1 MKRTTGKTIFLLC
14 NLYVSA
20 VVGAGFATG
29 QEIMGFF
36 TCYGP
41 TGFTGV
47 VVAGIIFM
55 VIGPLIL
62 QKTVAY
68 DAYSMGELMSF
79 RFGKKGETLMKI
91 INLLLEF
98 SVLIVMLAGLRT
110 LLHGMGLPNFVAVV
124 VLVVGLFFVSFHKN
138 VALRINNI
146 LTPIVILGIMITCSL
161 LLAKNNTWVGW
172 SGAEVE
178 TAYPWWVSALL
189 YAGFNLLLAM
199 PALCLAGKT
208 LQSKVGAATVG
219 SVLGGLCIGSM
230 ALLTHSL
237 LFAYGAELA
246 SMQMPVVELTMVKV
260 PWLGRLYQGII
271 FSAMASSAVICTC
284 CIVDLFPHSKKG
296 PNRLRT
302 ALVCTLAGVLS
313 FLDFS
318 RLIGILY
325 PMFGGAGILA
335 VLFILW

>member
-1 MKRTTGKTIFLLC
+1 MKQTTGKTLFLLC

-36 TCYGP
+36 TFYGP
-41 TGFTGV
+41 WGFAGV
-47 VVAGIIFM
+47 LIAGIVFM
-55 VIGPLIL
+55 VVGPLVLRKAI
-62 QKTVAY
+62 AY
-68 DAYSMGELMSF
+68 NAYSMGELMAF

-110 LLHGMGLPNFVAVV
+110 LLQQMGVPNFVAVV
-124 VLVVGLFFVSFHKN
+124 VLTVGLFAISFHKN
-138 VALRINNI
+138 IALCMNNI
-146 LTPIVILGIMITCSL
+146 LTPIVILGITITCSL
-161 LLAKNNTWVGW
+161 LLKENNAWVGW
-172 SGAEVE
+172 NGAEVK

-208 LQSKVGAATVG
+208 LQREENVAIVG
-219 SVLGGLCIGSM
+219 SALGGLCIGSM
-230 ALLTHSL
+230 ALLSHSL
-237 LFAYGAELA
+237 IFAYGASMA
-246 SMQMPVVELTMVKV
+246 SMQMPVVELMVTKM

-271 FSAMASSAVICTC
+271 FFAMASSAVICTC

-296 PNRLRT
+296 KNRLCT
-302 ALVCTLAGVLS
+302 ALVCVLAGLLS

-318 RLIGILY
+318 RLIAVLY
-325 PMFGGAGILA
+325 PLFGGVGILA

>member
-1 MKRTTGKTIFLLC
+1 MKRTTGKTVFLLC

-41 TGFTGV
+41 AGFAGV
-47 VVAGIIFM
+47 LVAGIVFM
-55 VIGPLIL
+55 VVGPLIL
-62 QKTVAY
+62 RKAIVY

-79 RFGKKGETLMKI
+79 RFGKKGENLMKI

-110 LLHGMGLPNFVAVV
+110 LLNQMGLPNFVAVV
-124 VLVVGLFFVSFHKN
+124 LLAAGLFAVSFHKN
-138 VALRINNI
+138 VALRMNNI

-178 TAYPWWVSALL
+178 TAYPWWISALL

-208 LQSKVGAATVG
+208 LQREGVAAMVGG
-219 SVLGGLCIGSM
+219 VLGGLCIGSM
-230 ALLTHSL
+230 ALLSHSL
-237 LFAYGAELA
+237 IFAYGAQMA
-246 SMQMPVVELTMVKV
+246 SMQMPVVELTMAKM
-260 PWLGRLYQGII
+260 PWFGRLYQGII
-271 FSAMASSAVICTC
+271 FSAMASSAVICTR
-284 CIVDLFPHSKKG
+284 CIVDLFPHGKKG
-296 PNRLRT
+296 RNRLST
-302 ALVCTLAGVLS
+302 ALVCVLAGVLS

-325 PMFGGAGILA
+325 PLFGGVGILA